1 MTNGSLGLRVEGG
14 GSVFFGGLTSAIN
27 HTPRV
32 STCEV
37 QKRLAHNWLVITF
50 CIILLSSGCA
60 APAKINAGP
69 NSPTLLIVA
78 PSDATPTATPFLP
91 IPPTPTYIPTAFP
104 TLPPTVNS
112 ENTSGGTGPTEL
124 LGSTDKH
131 INILLLGSDQRIGE
145 GGFRTD
151 TIILLSVNSSQKTA
165 SMVSFPR
172 DLYVYI
178 PGWTYQRIN
187 TAMFHG
193 GFEILA
199 QTIEYN
205 FGLKPEYYVMINFWA
220 FEQAIDSFDGIDVQ
234 IARTLTDQRSGYGQY
249 TVPAGQAH
257 MDGTTALWY
266 ARSRSSTNDFDR
278 TRRQQEVIQA
288 IIERLLSMNAIE
300 RADELYDIYIENVS
314 TNLTWSDIAPML
326 PLAVQLSDTS
336 HIQHYFIGP
345 AEVINWTTP
354 SGGQV
359 LLPRQD
365 AIIAVLRQA
374 LGNP

>member
-1 MTNGSLGLRVEGG
+1 MSELRGSISETHLH
-14 GSVFFGGLTSAIN
+14 FGNCWII
-27 HTPRV
+27 
-32 STCEV
+32 
-37 QKRLAHNWLVITF
+37 ITF
-50 CIILLSSGCA
+50 CVFLLLSGCA
-60 APAKINAGP
+60 APAQISAGP
-69 NSPTLLIVA
+69 GNSIALIVA
-78 PSDATPTATPFLP
+78 PSDATPTVTPFLP

-104 TLPPTVNS
+104 TLLPTANP
-112 ENTSGGTGPTEL
+112 ENPSGEIGPVEL
-124 LGSTDKH
+124 LDSTDEH
-131 INILLLGSDQRIGE
+131 INILLLGSDQRVGE

-193 GFEILA
+193 DFEILA

-205 FGLKPEYYVMINFWA
+205 FGVKPEYYVMINFWA
-220 FEQAIDSFDGIDVQ
+220 FEEVIDSLDGIDVQ
-234 IARTLTDQRSGYGQY
+234 VARTLTDQRSGYGQY
-249 TVPAGQAH
+249 TVPAGQVY

-278 TRRQQEVIQA
+278 TSRQQEVTQA

-314 TNLTWSDIAPML
+314 TNLTWPDIVPML

-336 HIQHYFIGP
+336 RIQHYFIGP
-345 AEVINWTTP
+345 AEVINWITP

-359 LLPRQD
+359 LLPRQA